1 MFGASGLK
9 LVKFFLD
16 GNSFAGSEVGV
27 LIVGTISAFVVAL
40 IAIRFLL
47 NYIKQNDFKAF
58 GYYRVGLGAV
68 VLVYFL
74 LQSYVGA

>member
-1 MFGASGLK
+1 
-9 LVKFFLD
+9 
-16 GNSFAGSEVGV
+16 
-27 LIVGTISAFVVAL
+27 VVAL